1 MVSLRSVRRSLRA
14 VKILIP
20 VSAVMNQM
28 CTLRVASSCEFR
40 RRLAWLVSYRPL
52 GWDHTMEKQ
61 NKHSYICVALSST
74 LNRVMYMNAAIA
86 RVRTAETMT
95 THISSAVNVLRRRL
109 RARRAGA
116 AAAAEIIEE
125 AHVIQNSLCFLDRLS
140 TLSLASSQ
148 PRAPPERVVKRS
160 RTGQADLA

>member
-28 CTLRVASSCEFR
+28 CTLRVASPCEFR
-40 RRLAWLVSYRPL
+40 RCLAWLVSYRPL
-52 GWDHTMEKQ
+52 ASHYEKQ